1 MWWLYLL
8 CSLVGL
14 LLLLIAVVLIRTFTF
29 KPKLEQPVNIEEVD
43 FDKENAVKCL
53 QSIVQCK
60 TISDFDK
67 SKEDDAEFDK
77 LVRLLPTLYPNV
89 YAKTELKTF
98 GGRSLMFV
106 WKGKTNGKPSVF
118 MSHYDVVSTEDD
130 KWEKPPFDGII
141 EDCVLWGRGTLDTKA
156 TFNATLF
163 AVNHLIGQGFTPE
176 RDVYLAFAGS
186 EEVNGEDAYNM
197 MNYFKKNNIELE
209 MVIDEGGAVVDNVFP
224 GVKEPCALVGIAEKG
239 MMNVKYTVNSN
250 GGHASA
256 PKPNS
261 PLVVLAKAIK
271 KLDKNPFKMHI
282 TEPVAIM
289 LDTLGRKSTFLF
301 RMIFANMWLFKGLLD
316 KVAKMSGGELNSL
329 FRTTIAITQ
338 AEGSKGINVIPP
350 VASVSTNMRLNP
362 MDNVKSATETLKKTI
377 NDDKIGIEV
386 LASSEPS
393 RISKVDTT
401 GYHRIK
407 TAIKETWDNVLVSPY
422 LMVQC
427 SDCRHYG
434 EISDRVYRFSAMAMT
449 NEERRTVH
457 GNNERIRLSQIEKSV
472 EFYIRLMKSC

>member
-8 CSLVGL
+8 CSLAGVIF
-14 LLLLIAVVLIRTFTF
+14 LLIAILLIRTLAF
-29 KPKLEQPVNIEEVD
+29 KPKFEQPIQQEVVE
-43 FDKENAVKCL
+43 FDKNQAVKCL
-53 QSIVQCK
+53 QSLVQCK

-67 SKEDDAEFDK
+67 SNEDDAEFEK
-77 LVRLLPTLYPNV
+77 LINLLPTLYPNV

-98 GGRSLMFV
+98 GGRSLMFI
-106 WKGKTNGKPSVF
+106 WKGKTDKNPSVF
-118 MSHYDVVSTEDD
+118 MSHYDVVSVEED
-130 KWEKPPFDGII
+130 KWDKPPFAGII
-141 EDCVLWGRGTLDTKA
+141 EDDVLWGRGTLDTKA
-156 TFNATLF
+156 TFNAALF
-163 AVNHLIGQGFTPE
+163 AVNHLIGQGFTPD
-176 RDVYLAFAGS
+176 RDVYLCFSGS
-186 EEVNGEDAYNM
+186 EEVNGSDAYNM
-197 MNYFKKNNIELE
+197 MNYFKENSIELE
-209 MVIDEGGAVVDNVFP
+209 MVIDEGGAVVNNVFP
-224 GVKEPCALVGIAEKG
+224 GVNEPCALVGIAEKG

-261 PLVVLAKAIK
+261 PLVVLANAVK

-282 TEPVAIM
+282 TEPVKIM
-289 LDTLGRKSTFLF
+289 LDTLGRKSTFLY

-316 KVAKMSGGELNSL
+316 KIARMSGGELNSL

-350 VASVSTNMRLNP
+350 VASISTNMRLNP
-362 MDNVKSATETLKKTI
+362 MDSVNSATKMLKKTI
-377 NDDKIGIEV
+377 NNDKIDIKI
-386 LASSEPS
+386 LASTEPS
-393 RISKVDTT
+393 RISKVDAL
-401 GYHRIK
+401 GFERIK
-407 TAIKETWDNVLVSPY
+407 TAIKATWDNVLVSPY

-449 NEERRTVH
+449 KEERNTVH

-472 EFYIRLMKSC
+472 EFYIRLIKSC